1 MRFISIIIGS
11 IIGSVNVLAES
22 TPASTSVQNVTET
35 LEKVAETAKGKSFLF
50 NVIKRFTEQDFL
62 EDVLM
67 STLSVTF
74 KILIAFL
81 VFKVGQKIITFLIK
95 TFDRLDQRSHLE
107 KDIHIFLR
115 SLISIVSY
123 MTLFIIVLLILGVQQ
138 SALAAI
144 FGAAGV
150 GIGFALKDT
159 LSNFAGGLILLFFK
173 PYKTG
178 DFIEVNGNQG
188 EVQGIGV
195 FSTDLNTIDN
205 KKIIVPNG
213 ILVANEITNFSKNN
227 VRRVEIIFGIAYK
240 DDFRK
245 AIRILEEVSDSQEK
259 VLQKIEKTIRVK
271 TLADNSV
278 NIIYRVWCKTGD
290 YWAVYYDSIELAKEA
305 FDREGIS
312 IPFPQRDIHIIK
324 DEDDTAEDTKDS
336 SKSETSE
343 KNINSVKQKDVI
355 KDMGVA
361 EEEEDI

>member
-11 IIGSVNVLAES
+11 IIGSVYVLAES
-22 TPASTSVQNVTET
+22 IPVNTPVNKVTEA
-35 LEKVAETAKGKSFLF
+35 LEKITETAQGKSFIH
-50 NVIKRFTEQDFL
+50 NVIKRFTEQNFL
-62 EDVLM
+62 ENILM

-74 KILIAFL
+74 KVLTAFL
-81 VFKVGQKIITFLIK
+81 VFKVGKKIIHLLIK
-95 TFDRLDQRSHLE
+95 TFDRLDKRSHLE
-107 KDIHIFLR
+107 KDLHIFLR

-123 MTLFIIVLLILGVQQ
+123 MTLFIIILLILGVQQ

-144 FGAAGV
+144 FWAAGV

-173 PYKTG
+173 PYKAG

-205 KKIIVPNG
+205 KKIVVPNG

-245 AIRILEEVSDSQEK
+245 AIKILEEVSDSQEK
-259 VLQKIEKTIRVK
+259 VLQNIGKTIRVK

-278 NIIYRVWCKTGD
+278 NIVYRVWCKTED

-312 IPFPQRDIHIIK
+312 IPFPQRDIHIINDK
-324 DEDDTAEDTKDS
+324 EDPLNL
-336 SKSETSE
+336 
-343 KNINSVKQKDVI
+343 KNII
-355 KDMGVA
+355 
-361 EEEEDI
+361 